1 MKDGHAMKR
10 FALALSAAVVM
21 LGACEGRNPT
31 PALEAPPVEAAP
43 AETQPAEA
51 ETPLPVDGLE
61 FLDGENVISAL
72 DAGPQDDVSG
82 LSPPKFALHCDA
94 AAKTLEIVAPAR
106 QLGDYAV
113 AGPAQF
119 IASGEVFGGEAVL
132 TEVDGAAVSLT
143 LPLTPE
149 LLAAIAT
156 TTTARLAIGDGFGES
171 NVDINGTFPGFAGQ
185 CSLES
190 GVPFPPR

>member
-1 MKDGHAMKR
+1 MKR
-10 FALALSAAVVM
+10 FALALSAAVLT
-21 LGACEGRNPT
+21 LGACEGRNPA
-31 PALEAPPVEAAP
+31 PALEAPPAETAP
-43 AETQPAEA
+43 AVPPPSER
-51 ETPLPVDGLE
+51 ETPPPVDGLE
-61 FLDGENVISAL
+61 LLDGETVISAL

-82 LSPPKFALHCDA
+82 LSPPKFALHCDT
-94 AAKTLEIVAPAR
+94 AAKTLEVIAPAR

-119 IASGEVFGGEAVL
+119 IASGAVFDGEAVL

-156 TTTARLAIGDGFGES
+156 TTTARLAIGDGFAES
-171 NVDINGTFPGFAGQ
+171 NVDITGTFPGFAGQ

-190 GVPFPPR
+190 GVPLPPR